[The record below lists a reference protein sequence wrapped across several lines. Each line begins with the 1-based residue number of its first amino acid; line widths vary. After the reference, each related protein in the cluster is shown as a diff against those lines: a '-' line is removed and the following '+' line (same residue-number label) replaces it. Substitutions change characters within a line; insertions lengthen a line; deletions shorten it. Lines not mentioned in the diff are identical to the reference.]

1 MKISRREVARIADLA
16 RLQLSEEQLDLF
28 AGQLNDI
35 LEYME
40 MLGQVD
46 TSQVEP
52 LYSPVEHEASYRD
65 DQVEQEYTREE
76 VLGNAPEN
84 DGEFF
89 IVPKVF

>member
-1 MKISRREVARIADLA
+1 MKISRQEVARIADLA
-16 RLQLSEEQLDLF
+16 RLKLSEDKLDLF

-52 LYSPVEHEASYRD
+52 LSSPVEHEASYRD
-65 DQVEQEYTREE
+65 DEVKQGSSRDE
-76 VLGNAPEN
+76 VLRNAPED
-84 DGEFF
+84 DGAFF

>member
-1 MKISRREVARIADLA
+1 MKISRQEVARIADLA
-16 RLQLSEEQLDLF
+16 RLKLSEDKLDLF

-46 TSQVEP
+46 TSRVEP

-65 DQVEQEYTREE
+65 DEVEQDYTREE
-76 VLGNAPEN
+76 VLRNAPED
-84 DGEFF
+84 DGSFF

>member
-1 MKISRREVARIADLA
+1 MKISRQEVARIADLA
-16 RLQLSEEQLDLF
+16 RLKLTDEKLDLF

-52 LYSPVEHEASYRD
+52 LSSPVEHEASYRD
-65 DQVEQEYTREE
+65 DEVEQGFSRDE
-76 VLGNAPEN
+76 VLRNAPED
-84 DGEFF
+84 DGAFF